1 MLKKYFFMTEKL
13 TIMANFDEHYGLE
26 EWVRDNLGILKQT
39 GLELINDT
47 VEMVHDG
54 FVVKNEILDQTFFI
68 KCDKEKSDEY
78 DLGCIVVECALQEAQ
93 GVIWLAN
100 NLESDLRTAFEWFSN
115 ALGPDFEMHII
126 DIEVKNTSK

>member
-1 MLKKYFFMTEKL
+1 MQKL
-13 TIMANFDEHYGLE
+13 TIIANFDDHYGLE

-54 FVVKNEILDQTFFI
+54 FIVKNEILDQTFFV

-78 DLGCIVVECALQEAQ
+78 DLGCIIVECALQEAQ

-100 NLESDLRTAFEWFSN
+100 NLESDLKKAFKWFKN
-115 ALGPDFEMHII
+115 AMGPDFETYLIE
-126 DIEVKNTSK
+126 IEVKNILK

>member
-1 MLKKYFFMTEKL
+1 MTQKII
-13 TIMANFDEHYGLE
+13 IMANFDEHYGLE
-26 EWVRDNLGILKQT
+26 EWVRDNLHLLKQT

-54 FVVKNEILDQTFFI
+54 FTVKNKILDQTFFV

-100 NLESDLRTAFEWFSN
+100 APDADLKRAFHW
-115 ALGPDFEMHII
+115 LGQSLGTDFETHLIE
-126 DIEVKNTSK
+126 IEVKNTSK